1 MVVAGQA
8 SVAAVASAAAAENLE
23 DLVAVAEDLV
33 AAAEDLVAAAAS
45 SEVDLVAALVSVWTV
60 ECVVV

>member
-8 SVAAVASAAAAENLE
+8 SAAAENLE
-23 DLVAVAEDLV
+23 DLVAAAEDLVVVAEDLV